1 MQFPKNQP
9 FIGWKYKKK
18 EMIIESFIDT
28 DHIRMQDG
36 KSEESSDDKVSLRR
50 SGAHEFED
58 NIRWTPRECGRLDS
72 EPCGC
77 GFYEGSV
84 DEFIRPLGE
93 DDFEAMPS
101 GYRFPGPAGNGDT
114 SQLDEATRCNWPFS
128 PTIWSADCESSLGAS
143 GYHGLLRYDQPRQSC
158 DVADS
163 AMQSE
168 SAAREARVLLSSLS
182 SDAGRGNDVTGRF
195 AVYDLLDDVVAGR
208 DAGHAGTPVVDRG
221 VRADDCSD
229 ALAGRGGDDWRRERG
244 GDDVGRGGSI
254 CDRGWGFDAAPDTTA
269 EASSA
274 RLSAKSF
281 LLTYAQCPVNKQD
294 LFDYLLRKGETEL
307 LVVCAE
313 THADGNPHLHAYV
326 TYKQK
331 KVNCSMKYFDFCGY
345 HPNIRVHRQGC
356 DPVVSAMNCW
366 NYCLKSDA
374 NPLTRG
380 SPPEKQKRKRE
391 SAFRDALSVCQR
403 TSVGAAMD
411 VLLAECAYETIVHY
425 EQIERALLS
434 ERRKHSKCR
443 IAARPLADFSA
454 APKNLPEEKALYFW
468 GDTNLGKTAFARAL
482 LPEAQLVRHIDQL
495 KGVDFSKGIIFDDF
509 AVSHWPVTSIIHLL
523 DWEEESGINVKHSH
537 VVIPPHT
544 KKIFTS
550 NVDFEKWL
558 PETISAE
565 HLQACRR
572 RMHVVHINFRLFE

>member
-1 MQFPKNQP
+1 
-9 FIGWKYKKK
+9 
-18 EMIIESFIDT
+18 
-28 DHIRMQDG
+28 MQDG
-36 KSEESSDDKVSLRR
+36 KQDGCTSAKVHLLRGR
-50 SGAHEFED
+50 EHEFED
-58 NIRWTPRECGRLDS
+58 DVCWTPRECGRFDDAAD
-72 EPCGC
+72 GC

-84 DEFIRPLGE
+84 DEFIRPSGE

-101 GYRFPGPAGNGDT
+101 RYGRPGLEDDRNSGE
-114 SQLDEATRCNWPFS
+114 LDEATRSNWPFS
-128 PTIWSADCESSLGAS
+128 PSIWSADCESSLGAS
-143 GYHGLLRYDQPRQSC
+143 GYHGFLRHEQPRQSC
-158 DVADS
+158 DVADGVV
-163 AMQSE
+163 QSE
-168 SAAREARVLLSSLS
+168 SAACEARVFLSSME
-182 SDAGRGNDVTGRF
+182 SDAGRGNDGAGSVRVRMHVD
-195 AVYDLLDDVVAGR
+195 AVDVGR
-208 DAGHAGTPVVDRG
+208 DARDAGAFGFDHG
-221 VRADDCSD
+221 VRGDDCAD
-229 ALAGRGGDDWRRERG
+229 ALAGGRGGDRGRECGRN
-244 GDDVGRGGSI
+244 DVGRHGSV
-254 CDRGWGFDAAPDTTA
+254 CDRGGRLDAAPDTTA

-294 LFDYLLRKGETEL
+294 LFDYLLRKGETERL
-307 LVVCAE
+307 IVCEEA
-313 THADGNPHLHAYV
+313 HADGNPHLHAFV
-326 TYKQK
+326 CYKQK
-331 KVNCSMKYFDFCGY
+331 KVNCSMKYFDFFGY
-345 HPNIRVHRQGC
+345 HPNIRVHKPGC
-356 DPVVSAMNCW
+356 DPVVSAVNCW
-366 NYCLKSDA
+366 NYCMKSDV
-374 NPLTRG
+374 NPLTHG
-380 SPPEKQKRKRE
+380 APPEKQKRKRE

-411 VLLAECAYETIVHY
+411 VLLAECAYETLVHY

-443 IAARPLADFSA
+443 IAARSLADFSA
-454 APKNLPEEKALYFW
+454 APKNLPNEKALYFW

-558 PETISAE
+558 PETISSE